1 VKPSTALEQHRAEI
15 RQLIQAQRAVNPRV
29 FGSVARGEDTEESDL
44 NILVDM
50 GAAMTYFDLF
60 RMRDS
65 LTELLGVRVDV
76 RTPGELPDR
85 HRAEVI
91 SSVKPV

>member
-15 RQLIQAQRAVNPRV
+15 RQLIQAKRAENPRV

-60 RMRDS
+60 RMRDG
-65 LTELLGVRVDV
+65 LTKLLGVRVDV

-91 SSVKPV
+91 SLAKPV